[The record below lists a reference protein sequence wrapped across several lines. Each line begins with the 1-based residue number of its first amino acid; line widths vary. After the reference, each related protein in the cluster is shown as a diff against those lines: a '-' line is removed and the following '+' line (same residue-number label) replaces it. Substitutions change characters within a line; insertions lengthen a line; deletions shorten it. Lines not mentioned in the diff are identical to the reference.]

1 MIKQSNSP
9 SLICNQSQKCVNI
22 RAKLNIALIDTE
34 FLEMFNVISAATEEK
49 LEFTL
54 IHSEGQRDLQTEI
67 LC

>member
-1 MIKQSNSP
+1 M
-9 SLICNQSQKCVNI
+9 NI